1 MIYVLPVIAAA
12 ALFALYKF
20 LPNRKSFIYFCGA
33 LLGIFC
39 ISAFVQ
45 GLRSQQ
51 ALINLAEMDEIRAQQ
66 KIFSD
71 WYAAY
76 QKDID
81 HLDHNWQLYHSLV
94 ETLKNAD
101 VYELSTYE
109 QLSDLETDALAERAH
124 IHALNVPYG
133 LDEECSAAILEIIR
147 KTGAYVDAQTKT
159 ISAARAAANPDA
171 FINLY
176 ALNRRIKDLTIRE
189 SPAGLFTAA
198 EISAIREKLTI
209 PGEDD

>member
-66 KIFSD
+66 KN
-71 WYAAY
+71 
-76 QKDID
+76 
-81 HLDHNWQLYHSLV
+81 LDHNWQLYHSLV

-176 ALNRRIKDLTIRE
+176 ALNRRIKDITIRE

>member
-1 MIYVLPVIAAA
+1 MIYVLPIIAAA

-51 ALINLAEMDEIRAQQ
+51 ASIDRAEMDEIRAQQ

-71 WYAAY
+71 WYADY
-76 QKDID
+76 QKDIEQ
-81 HLDHNWQLYHSLV
+81 LDRNWQLYHSIV
-94 ETLKNAD
+94 ETLKNTE

-109 QLSDLETDALAERAH
+109 QLTDLEADALAEKAH
-124 IHALNVPYG
+124 IHTLNVPYG

-159 ISAARAAANPDA
+159 ISAARDAANPDV
-171 FINLY
+171 FVNLY
-176 ALNRRIKDLTIRE
+176 VLNRRIKDITIRE
-189 SPAGLFTAA
+189 SPAGLFTAV
-198 EISAIREKLTI
+198 EISVIREKLTI